1 MAIDEAVTLAKRY
14 ASEDA
19 GRLVNGILGT
29 IAKERGVSEL
39 DEQVDRLEQLRLKL
53 EGCESLEQ
61 AVDLL
66 AEFDA
71 AAKDLI
77 DSIDRAKRDADA
89 HA

>member
-1 MAIDEAVTLAKRY
+1 MSDLNA
-14 ASEDA
+14 
-19 GRLVNGILGT
+19 
-29 IAKERGVSEL
+29 
-39 DEQVDRLEQLRLKL
+39 QVDRLEQLRVKL
-53 EGCESLEQ
+53 ESCESLEQ

-66 AEFDA
+66 AEFDV

>member
-1 MAIDEAVTLAKRY
+1 M
-14 ASEDA
+14 
-19 GRLVNGILGT
+19 
-29 IAKERGVSEL
+29 SEL
-39 DEQVDRLEQLRLKL
+39 DAQVDRLEQLRVKL
-53 EGCESLEQ
+53 ESCESLEQ

-89 HA
+89 HS